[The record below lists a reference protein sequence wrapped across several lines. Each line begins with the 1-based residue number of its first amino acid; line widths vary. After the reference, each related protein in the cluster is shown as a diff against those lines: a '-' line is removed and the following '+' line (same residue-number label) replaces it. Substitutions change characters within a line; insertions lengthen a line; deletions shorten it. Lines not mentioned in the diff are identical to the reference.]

1 MKPIGCKWIFKTK
14 RDSKGNKERYKA
26 RLVAKGFTQREGI
39 DYNKTFSPVSLKDSF
54 RFIMALVAH
63 FDLKLHQMGVK
74 TAFLNGEI
82 DVIIYMEQPEN
93 FVTRDSESIVCKLKK
108 SLYGLKQSPRLWYH
122 KFHKII
128 SSFCFVLNATDEC
141 IYHKFSGSKY
151 MFLILNVDD
160 MLLATNDPNLLHDTK
175 QFLSNN
181 FQMKDL
187 GNASYVLGIQ
197 IYRDRSK
204 DILGLSQKGY
214 IEKHLQR
221 YNMQDCKP

>member
-1 MKPIGCKWIFKTK
+1 
-14 RDSKGNKERYKA
+14 
-26 RLVAKGFTQREGI
+26 
-39 DYNKTFSPVSLKDSF
+39 
-54 RFIMALVAH
+54 
-63 FDLKLHQMGVK
+63 
-74 TAFLNGEI
+74 
-82 DVIIYMEQPEN
+82 
-93 FVTRDSESIVCKLKK
+93 
-108 SLYGLKQSPRLWYH
+108 
-122 KFHKII
+122 
-128 SSFCFVLNATDEC
+128 
-141 IYHKFSGSKY
+141 

-197 IYRDRSK
+197 IYWDRSK